1 MLDVDTE
8 NIFEINFDDV
18 DKIILGENINNID
31 ISIIK
36 KNLEEIG
43 FKINEVEE
51 KTFQELNLLFEEDDL
66 DIDNLTNCIK
76 VDDNTKIEEFIKD
89 IKLFLIK
96 KK

>member
-36 KNLEEIG
+36 KI
-43 FKINEVEE
+43 
-51 KTFQELNLLFEEDDL
+51 
-66 DIDNLTNCIK
+66 
-76 VDDNTKIEEFIKD
+76 
-89 IKLFLIK
+89 
-96 KK
+96 